1 MHRAPRTRQV
11 VTFRR
16 VLHHR
21 AHALIDKGWNA
32 AARHHDAIGVDPFAD
47 YTQGSVLLWTE
58 GEAMDTETP
67 AIERIASML
76 VGIGPDELRVIEL
89 IVRRMRH
96 GREHYGPLD
105 VHTDRKD
112 WMREASEELLDAVAY
127 LAMEVTRK
135 GEPR

>member
-1 MHRAPRTRQV
+1 MQRAPSRQV

-16 VLHHR
+16 VLHAR
-21 AHALIDKGWNA
+21 AHALLDRGWHG
-32 AARHHDAIGVDPFAD
+32 AARHGDAIGVDPFAD

-58 GEAMDTETP
+58 GGDMDSETP

-76 VGIGPDELRVIEL
+76 VGIGADELRVIEL

-96 GREHYGPLD
+96 GRAQYGPLD

-112 WMREASEELLDAVAY
+112 WMHEASEELLDAVAY